1 MRIIFAG
8 TPEFAADHLSA
19 LIESECD
26 VVAVYTQPDR
36 PAGRGNKLKA
46 SEVKQLAQ
54 QHNLPVYQPESL
66 KTEHAQQELADIEC
80 DLMVVVAYGLIL
92 PKAVLDTPKLGCINV
107 HGSILPKW
115 RGAAP
120 IQRAL
125 WAGDKQTGVTIMQM
139 DEGLDTGD
147 ILSIETLPIEAND
160 TSASLY
166 QKLAELGP
174 RALVKSIENFVS
186 LKPIQQDNEQAT
198 YAAKLS
204 KQEAYLDWTMPSEQ
218 LERNIRAFNPWPV
231 AWFSRNEKPIKVWQ
245 ATIEKLDDSEQ
256 LLSKPGQVLSF
267 DKNGLRIATEAGVLN
282 IQELQLSGKKPQA
295 VSQIVNGQP
304 QLFNVGEIL
313 Q

>member
-66 KTEHAQQELADIEC
+66 KTEYAQQELADIEC